1 MATATKTKHGLAS
14 SVRTRD
20 IGRAHRVANAP
31 RFGTVW
37 INDHITMATE
47 MPRGGYKQSGYG
59 KDMSMYALE
68 DYTEIK
74 HVMINLE
81 G

>member
-59 KDMSMYALE
+59 KTCRCTRSRTTPRSSMS
-68 DYTEIK
+68 
-74 HVMINLE
+74 
-81 G
+81 